1 MYLGAL
7 APDFVIHMTGQVRT
21 KFGAMLNSEMHMA
34 VQEMASIL
42 NHPWHW
48 VSLRGLFVDLQGA
61 FSVCARKVFCVRNG
75 WSNFQCAER
84 TGV

>member
-48 VSLRGLFVDLQGA
+48 VSLRGLFVDLHTLSSMIKDTRFDIA
-61 FSVCARKVFCVRNG
+61 SPNI
-75 WSNFQCAER
+75 
-84 TGV
+84 